1 MTLALQR
8 ADGHVLSTKT
18 TRTAWF
24 LLQPQR
30 WSFRSLAECEALIL
44 AAAQRYAELGPNG
57 RRVRIRVTSRPY
69 AVADWARALDA
80 NTPHPLP
87 AWPEFLVA
95 EQEHMAGLTLSDKL
109 VYVGVDLKTK
119 QKDTTDSAEELAEL
133 STIMAGPGFEG
144 KPVTPAER
152 EYLIARSVALGEP
165 APVDLPTPSDVLE
178 ASDVPELGS
187 VEWTSTPY
195 SRSLKVAE
203 DRYVVVLSAGR
214 MQDLHIPERLVP
226 WLQRVDMLPF
236 PVELAVTVDIK
247 TTEQA
252 TKTFASA
259 LLKVRAQLAH
269 FLEHH
274 TDPPAA
280 LARQRVLAVQAE
292 DEVTSGDDGL
302 ATRTH
307 TWVRFAVSGRTEA
320 EALDRA
326 RRLQTL
332 YSPAINIVRGFDQY
346 RMAREFI
353 PGEPLAN
360 KSHERWLPVKHLAGA
375 MPTATAMVGDRKGIY
390 LGTTCGA
397 SERAVCWEP
406 WDSME
411 VRERSGLT
419 LIAGGLGAGKS
430 VAVGII
436 VYKSAMR
443 GIPAVV
449 LDPSGPLGRLCDMP
463 ELRDRAQLINLL
475 DAEPGTLNP
484 YRVVPEPQ
492 RAHYASDAE
501 TVRARALAGG
511 ERRGLCKDVLMTL
524 LPAALTDMPQT
535 GMALSTAIR
544 VVGGSHTASPR
555 QVIDAL
561 RTIEGELAQHA
572 GYLAA
577 ELDDLA
583 SMPQSQLIFPAGYQL
598 DYGTPEA
605 PLLTVLTLRGLITP
619 KEASDPHGWSQ
630 AERFGISQLTLAA
643 TLTSR
648 SIYDRP
654 MDERKLVA
662 FDEVHAL
669 SQIGSGRDLLLR
681 TSRDSRKHN
690 VRALLSSQNAGDV
703 LTAGVGNL
711 LDSALIGRT
720 TDPKA
725 QADALEVL
733 GVERGVGYEAALAA
747 LSPYDRRSDK
757 RSGYRD
763 FVFSDGQ
770 GGIETIRPDLSGVP
784 ALARVLDTTADPTK
798 VHSNSHQPLSADDA
812 AALVSA

>member
-1 MTLALQR
+1 MTLALTR
-8 ADGHVLSTKT
+8 AEGHVLETKS
-18 TRTAWF
+18 TRTAWY

-57 RRVRIRVTSRPY
+57 RRVHIRVTSKPY

-87 AWPEFLVA
+87 AWPSFLA
-95 EQEHMAGLTLSDKL
+95 SEQEHMAGLTLSDKL
-109 VYVGVDLKTK
+109 VFVGVGLKSK
-119 QKDTTDSAEELAEL
+119 KKESAEELAEL
-133 STIMAGPGFEG
+133 ETVMAGPGFEG
-144 KPVTPAER
+144 SPVTPAER
-152 EYLIARSVALGEP
+152 EYLLARSLALGEP
-165 APVDLPTPSDVLE
+165 APVDLPTPSYSIE

-195 SRSLKVAE
+195 ARSLKVAD

-214 MQDLHIPERLVP
+214 MQDLHIPERSVP
-226 WLQRVDMLPF
+226 WLQRVDMLPY
-236 PVELAVTVDIK
+236 PVEVAVTVDIK
-247 TTEQA
+247 TVEQS
-252 TKTFASA
+252 TKTFANT
-259 LLKVRAQLAH
+259 LLKVRAQLDH
-269 FLEHH
+269 FREHR

-280 LARQRVLAVQAE
+280 LARQRDLAIRAE
-292 DEVTSGDDGL
+292 DEVTSGGDGL
-302 ATRTH
+302 STRTN
-307 TWVRFAVSGRTEA
+307 TWVRFAVAGRTEA

-326 RRLQTL
+326 RRLKAL
-332 YSPAINIVRGFDQY
+332 YAPAINVTSGADQIGL
-346 RMAREFI
+346 AREFI
-353 PGEPLAN
+353 PGESLSN
-360 KSHERWLPVKHLAGA
+360 KAHARALPVTTLAAA
-375 MPTATAMVGDRKGIY
+375 MPSATALIGDRKGIY
-390 LGTTCGA
+390 VGTTCGA

-406 WDSME
+406 WDSTE

-436 VYKSAMR
+436 VYKSVMR

-449 LDPSGPLGRLCDMP
+449 LDPSGPLGRMTQMP
-463 ELRDRAQLINLL
+463 ELRDVSKLINLL

-484 YRVVPEPQ
+484 YRVVPEPKREHYGTEPEWE
-492 RAHYASDAE
+492 RAK
-501 TVRARALAGG
+501 ALAAG

-544 VVGGSHTASPR
+544 VVGGSYTASPR

-561 RTIEGELAQHA
+561 RTIEGELQQHA

-583 SMPQSQLIFPAGYQL
+583 SMPQAQLIFPAGYQL
-598 DYGTPEA
+598 DYNSAEA
-605 PLLTVLTLRGLITP
+605 PLLTVLTLRGLVTP
-619 KEASDPHGWSQ
+619 KEGSDPHGWSQ

-654 MDERKLVA
+654 MHERKLVA

-669 SQIGSGRDLLLR
+669 SQIASGRDLLLR

-690 VRALLSSQNAGDV
+690 VRALLSSQCAGDV

-711 LDSALIGRT
+711 LDSCLIGRT

-733 GVERGVGYEAALAA
+733 GVERGVGYEATLAG
-747 LSPYDRRSDK
+747 LSPYDRRSDA

-763 FVFSDGQ
+763 FVFADGQ
-770 GGIETIRPDLSGVP
+770 GGIETIRPDLTGVP
-784 ALARVLDTTADPTK
+784 ALARVLDTTASPTA
-798 VHSNSHQPLSADDA
+798 SNGHKPLTADA
-812 AALVSA
+812 VSELLVPVSV